1 MRQVKT
7 FFKLTLMTFNGGLT
21 GAVLINPGQSQ
32 ALRESQ
38 SACIAIPDCGDVRIV
53 NRKELAMKSIILAL
67 TALTVSV
74 GSAAYAAAPSPA
86 SPSQILPTP
95 AAPAQ
100 PTLQTYNS
108 QSTTMFRPTNAFNDS
123 AVPGATGSTIVPGDA
138 STVAG
143 DRMATEMQQT
153 GAYGP

>member
-1 MRQVKT
+1 
-7 FFKLTLMTFNGGLT
+7 
-21 GAVLINPGQSQ
+21 
-32 ALRESQ
+32 
-38 SACIAIPDCGDVRIV
+38 
-53 NRKELAMKSIILAL
+53 MKSIILAL

-74 GSAAYAAAPSPA
+74 GSAAHAATPSPA

-95 AAPAQ
+95 TAPAQ
-100 PTLQTYNS
+100 PTLQTYSS
-108 QSTTMFRPTNAFNDS
+108 QSNTMFRPTNAFND
-123 AVPGATGSTIVPGDA
+123 ATVPGATGFTIVPGDA

>member
-1 MRQVKT
+1 VRQVKT
-7 FFKLTLMTFNGGLT
+7 FFKLTLMTFNGGLA
-21 GAVLINPGQSQ
+21 GAVLIIPGQSQ
-32 ALRESQ
+32 ALWESQ

-53 NRKELAMKSIILAL
+53 NRKEIAMKSIILAL

-153 GAYGP
+153 GTYGP

>member
-1 MRQVKT
+1 
-7 FFKLTLMTFNGGLT
+7 
-21 GAVLINPGQSQ
+21 
-32 ALRESQ
+32 
-38 SACIAIPDCGDVRIV
+38 
-53 NRKELAMKSIILAL
+53 MKSIILAL
-67 TALTVSV
+67 TVLTVSA

-100 PTLQTYNS
+100 PTLQTYSS
-108 QSTTMFRPTNAFNDS
+108 QSTTMFRPATIFNNA